1 MKVGFAVPM
10 LAISM
15 LYITALEQVNAAR
28 DWFKKG
34 QELTANHFY
43 EEAITA
49 YDIAIQMNPENAEAW
64 YYIGEAFKALGRTT
78 DAEAAFENAE
88 QLGYQE

>member
-1 MKVGFAVPM
+1 
-10 LAISM
+10 M
-15 LYITALEQVNAAR
+15 LYITALEQVTAAGK
-28 DWFKKG
+28 WFKKG
-34 QELTANHFY
+34 QEFAANHYY

-78 DAEAAFENAE
+78 EAETAFESAKE
-88 QLGYQE
+88 LGYQC